1 MNREL
6 AYALMRITYGV
17 VFVTTGTM
25 KFIGGLGNFVG
36 GMTQGFSGKL
46 PAAMVISFA
55 YAIPF
60 CEVAGGVLILLGLLT
75 RIGLTITGL
84 LLIGLTFGVL
94 MLGDTQTVAH
104 NLQYVLI
111 NFVLL
116 WFVELNR
123 YGLDRFFSAR
133 RT

>member
-1 MNREL
+1 
-6 AYALMRITYGV
+6 
-17 VFVTTGTM
+17 
-25 KFIGGLGNFVG
+25 
-36 GMTQGFSGKL
+36 
-46 PAAMVISFA
+46 
-55 YAIPF
+55 
-60 CEVAGGVLILLGLLT
+60 LLT

-104 NLQYVLI
+104 NLHYVLI

-133 RT
+133 RP